1 MAIEKSQQNKREH
14 KSPSP
19 PRLTLSL
26 LDKAVTVF
34 AVVSGV
40 LRWHHTHS
48 PYLLKTIYSIKHSLS
63 YISYCQ
69 VHSKVVLAFSAPP
82 AFGIVRSLISFLF
95 PLFYLMNEIKAP
107 LLHLGVVPVS
117 QIFPEIKQ
125 RHQRLGERQQVCQY
139 CHQNMEM
146 KITFRVLYKGKDT
159 NNSVL
164 FPQLIFMVFKA

>member
-82 AFGIVRSLISFLF
+82 AFGIVRSLITFLF
-95 PLFYLMNEIKAP
+95 SLFYLMNEIKGP
-107 LLHLGVVPVS
+107 LLRLSVV
-117 QIFPEIKQ
+117 
-125 RHQRLGERQQVCQY
+125 GERQQVCQY

-146 KITFRVLYKGKDT
+146 KITCRVLYKGRDT

-164 FPQLIFMVFKA
+164 FPQLIFMVFVA